1 MCIRDRYL
9 SLELRFDNSPGASG
23 EYFYN
28 PHFAETVIPCAREEG
43 EAAPTQAWA
52 LEYARE
58 LLKNGRSVVS
68 VRTPRHLYDLGEHR
82 EYFHS
87 MSHRLTF
94 SQGLDLNYAAYT
106 GYGLFPQGEGGGY
119 VQKPI
124 GSGDSDGLTL
134 EQRSFNG
141 SYNGNCHTIRG
152 VVFGS
157 ARVGQSFYAG
167 LFGSSTGSLRNIVCE
182 LDPDSEFTVAMGDG
196 SMPFYAG
203 ALAGANNGTVD
214 NLSLIHI

>member
-1 MCIRDRYL
+1 MSR
-9 SLELRFDNSPGASG
+9 SPSA
-23 EYFYN
+23 
-28 PHFAETVIPCAREEG
+28 AETA
-43 EAAPTQAWA
+43 T
-52 LEYARE
+52 
-58 LLKNGRSVVS
+58 
-68 VRTPRHLYDLGEHR
+68 
-82 EYFHS
+82 
-87 MSHRLTF
+87 
-94 SQGLDLNYAAYT
+94 
-106 GYGLFPQGEGGGY
+106 
-119 VQKPI
+119 
-124 GSGDSDGLTL
+124 GLTL

-182 LDPDSEFTVAMGDG
+182 LNPDSEFTVAMGDG

-214 NLSLIHI
+214 NCAVSGVRMKARGFTGATMYIGGLVGWNSGTIRNCGAETASLSADNSTYAGSYSGGLVGRKDAIITNPYAVGRVTAEVEGTSTARICGIVGSNTRRVSQCSAAADLK